1 MTDSRVDLDAA
12 EAHANV
18 GVVELATMLALIAE
32 LREARKERDAC
43 QGTADDMY
51 AKLLDANSQLRE
63 AREALELL
71 YGDIREGGLSPSG
84 KFIAVLVPLET
95 ARVIRR
101 ALKGASDGE

>member
-1 MTDSRVDLDAA
+1 MSPRHPSR
-12 EAHANV
+12 H
-18 GVVELATMLALIAE
+18 
-32 LREARKERDAC
+32 RRKEAAVTFKSENFTAVS
-43 QGTADDMY
+43 GTHSPGAEIVREQ
-51 AKLLDANSQLRE
+51 NTESQLRE
-63 AREALELL
+63 ARKALELL